1 MKESKHKICMLYD
14 SSYMKCPELSNSI
27 EIKSRL
33 VVVRGQGMGRMMS
46 DCLMAMEIPF
56 KVMKVF

>member
-1 MKESKHKICMLYD
+1 
-14 SSYMKCPELSNSI
+14 MKCPELHNSK

-33 VVVRGQGMGRMMS
+33 VVVRGQGSGRMMS

-56 KVMKVF
+56 KVMKIF